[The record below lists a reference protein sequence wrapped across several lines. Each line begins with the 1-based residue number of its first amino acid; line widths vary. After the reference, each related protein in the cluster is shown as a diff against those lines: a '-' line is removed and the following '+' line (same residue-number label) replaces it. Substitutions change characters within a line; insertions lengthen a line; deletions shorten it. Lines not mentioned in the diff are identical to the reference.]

1 MILSAWTDKGGT
13 GKTTIAVNVASYLG
27 LPLVDLD
34 PQGDASR
41 WAKRAG
47 IECQLIDDDIEA
59 RAFLTTKATSR
70 DLVVVDCPPGQGV
83 RSLVAAGLST
93 VVLVP
98 TKPGEQDV
106 IALGRA
112 LTVLMRAKT
121 SGNPGMEIAVILNGA
136 KETNRSSMVEEAL
149 RQEAEK
155 GVFSYLGRL
164 DHRTSVENAYPEGKT
179 LLQAGG
185 AAANEMRSILEK
197 LRNCKIL
204 R

>member
-13 GKTTIAVNVASYLG
+13 GKTTIAVNVASYFG

-34 PQGDASR
+34 PQGDAFR
-41 WAKRAG
+41 WANRAG
-47 IECQLIDDDIEA
+47 IEGRLIDDDIEA
-59 RAFLTTKATSR
+59 RAFLTEKATSR
-70 DLVVVDCPPGQGV
+70 DLVVVDCPPGQGT

-112 LTVLMRAKT
+112 ITVLMKAKT

-149 RQEAEK
+149 RQEAGK

>member
-1 MILSAWTDKGGT
+1 
-13 GKTTIAVNVASYLG
+13 
-27 LPLVDLD
+27 
-34 PQGDASR
+34 
-41 WAKRAG
+41 
-47 IECQLIDDDIEA
+47 
-59 RAFLTTKATSR
+59 
-70 DLVVVDCPPGQGV
+70 
-83 RSLVAAGLST
+83 
-93 VVLVP
+93 
-98 TKPGEQDV
+98 
-106 IALGRA
+106 
-112 LTVLMRAKT
+112 
-121 SGNPGMEIAVILNGA
+121 MEIAVILNGA